1 MAGNGSIPMAV
12 RCAAHQSVAPEIVYL
27 VIDNVAERRGR
38 VCRKTEVEPGDLET
52 VISNLIA
59 GQFDDPVR
67 IVAFERL
74 GRWSKDVSRELAEEI
89 QTRCDID
96 AMPVPEHIQD
106 FVRSHWTS
114 HTRLAIVSNGDPTC
128 WKQPDLAS
136 V

>member
-1 MAGNGSIPMAV
+1 METRMAGNGPMPMAV

-27 VIDNVAERRGR
+27 VVDNVAERHGR
-38 VCRKTEVEPGDLET
+38 VCRKTEVEPSDLET

-59 GQFDDPVR
+59 GQFNDPVR
-67 IVAFERL
+67 IIAFDAL

-106 FVRSHWTS
+106 FVRSHWAS
-114 HTRLAIVSNGDPTC
+114 PT
-128 WKQPDLAS
+128 AF
-136 V
+136 VV

>member
-1 MAGNGSIPMAV
+1 MVGNGSMSISV

-38 VCRKTEVEPGDLET
+38 VCRKTEVEQGDLET

-106 FVRSHWTS
+106 FVRSNWASPHGFR
-114 HTRLAIVSNGDPTC
+114 RLI
-128 WKQPDLAS
+128 
-136 V
+136 